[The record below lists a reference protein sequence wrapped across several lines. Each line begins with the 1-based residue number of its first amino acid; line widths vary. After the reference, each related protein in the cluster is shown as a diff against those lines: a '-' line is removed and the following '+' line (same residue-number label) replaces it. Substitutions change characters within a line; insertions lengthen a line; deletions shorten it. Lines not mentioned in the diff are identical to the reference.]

1 MMGLFK
7 RVSSL
12 VLAVLLAATLAA
24 PAAAREFKFI
34 RDTEIEN
41 TIRVFSTPVFQAAG
55 LDPSAIEVYIVND
68 STLNAFVAGGQKLF
82 LNTGLLMQGA
92 NAGQVIGV
100 IAHEAGHIAGGDLA
114 RIHDVMRKSSAQQIL
129 AMVLG
134 AAAGVATGRGDVG
147 AAVIAGGAR
156 AGQENFFQYSRS
168 QEAAADA
175 AAMRFLDAT
184 GTPATGL
191 LEFLGTLSEQE
202 LLSTRFQDPYL
213 RTHPIT
219 RERVQA
225 LDNHIRQ
232 SARPTSPL
240 PAEYK
245 RLHERM
251 QAKLQAFLE
260 PPTRTM
266 RRYPESDT
274 SLPARYARAIAYYK
288 VPDLEKALPLIDGL
302 IAENPSDPYFREMKG
317 QMLFENRRAAEAI
330 PSYEAAVNLLPNSP
344 LLRLDLA
351 RIQLEMNDPA
361 MLDPAIENLR
371 IAQRAEPDSSWIW
384 RNLAIAYGRK
394 GDKGLSTLALAE
406 EAYFRSSLR
415 EAREYAKRA
424 EKLLE
429 GDSPAMVQA
438 QDILQATADL
448 NRDGKP
454 DREEE

>member
-1 MMGLFK
+1 
-7 RVSSL
+7 
-12 VLAVLLAATLAA
+12 
-24 PAAAREFKFI
+24 
-34 RDTEIEN
+34 
-41 TIRVFSTPVFQAAG
+41 
-55 LDPSAIEVYIVND
+55 
-68 STLNAFVAGGQKLF
+68 
-82 LNTGLLMQGA
+82 MQGA

-134 AAAGVATGRGDVG
+134 AAAGVATGRGDLG
-147 AAVIAGGAR
+147 AAVVAGGAR

-302 IAENPSDPYFREMKG
+302 IAENPSDPYFHEMKG

-406 EAYFRSSLR
+406 EAYFRGSLR

>member
-1 MMGLFK
+1 MDLFK

-12 VLAVLLAATLAA
+12 VLGVLFAATLAE
-24 PAAAREFKFI
+24 PATAREFKFI

-82 LNTGLLMQGA
+82 LNTGLLMQSA

-134 AAAGVATGRGDVG
+134 AAAGLASGRGDLG
-147 AAVIAGGAR
+147 AAVVAGGAR

-191 LEFLGTLSEQE
+191 LEFLGTLADQE

-219 RERVQA
+219 RDRVQA
-225 LDNHIRQ
+225 LENHIKQ
-232 SARPTSPL
+232 SPRPAPL
-240 PAEYK
+240 PPDYK

-251 QAKLQAFLE
+251 QAKLVAFLE
-260 PPTRTM
+260 PPARTLK
-266 RRYPESDT
+266 RFPDSDT

-288 VPDLEKALPLIDGL
+288 IPDLEKALALIDGL

-330 PSYEAAVNLLPNSP
+330 PSYEAAVKLLPASP

-371 IAQRAEPDSSWIW
+371 VAQQAEPDSSWIW

-394 GDKGLSTLALAE
+394 GDMGLSTLALAE
-406 EAYFRSSLR
+406 EAYFRGSLR
-415 EAREYAKRA
+415 EARAYARRA
-424 EKLLE
+424 EKLLA

-448 NRDGKP
+448 DRDGKP
-454 DREEE
+454 DKEDE

>member
-1 MMGLFK
+1 MTDVFK
-7 RVSSL
+7 RFSSL
-12 VLAVLLAATLAA
+12 VLAVLFAATLPQ
-24 PAAAREFKFI
+24 PAAARTFNFI

-55 LDPSAIEVYIVND
+55 LDPSAIEVYIVKD
-68 STLNAFVAGGQKLF
+68 PTLNAFVAGGQKLF
-82 LNTGLLMQGA
+82 LNTGLLMQSA

-114 RIHDVMRKSSAQQIL
+114 RIHDVLRKSSAQQIL

-134 AAAGVATGRGDVG
+134 AAAGIASGRGDLG
-147 AAVIAGGAR
+147 AAVAAGGAR
-156 AGQENFFQYSRS
+156 AGQENLFQYSRS

-191 LEFLGTLSEQE
+191 LDFLGTLADQE

-225 LDNHIRQ
+225 LENHIKQ
-232 SARPTSPL
+232 SNRPDTPL
-240 PAEYK
+240 PPDYK

-251 QAKLQAFLE
+251 QAKLLAFLE
-260 PPTRTM
+260 PPARTLK
-266 RRYPESDT
+266 RFPESDT

-288 VPDLEKALPLIDGL
+288 IPDLDKALPLISQL
-302 IAENPSDPYFREMKG
+302 IAEHPSDPYFHEMKG

-330 PSYEAAVNLLPNSP
+330 PSYEAAVELSPRSP
-344 LLRLDLA
+344 LFRLDLA
-351 RIQLEMNDPA
+351 RIQLEMNDPVL
-361 MLDPAIENLR
+361 LDSAIENLR
-371 IAQRAEPDSSWIW
+371 VAQQAEPDSSWIW
-384 RNLAIAYGRK
+384 RNLAIAYGRR
-394 GDKGLSTLALAE
+394 GDMGLSTLAQAE
-406 EAYFRSSLR
+406 EAYFRGSLR
-415 EAREYAKRA
+415 EARAYAKRA
-424 EKLLE
+424 EKLLP

-448 NRDGKP
+448 DRDGKP
-454 DREEE
+454 DKE

>member
-1 MMGLFK
+1 MTDLIK
-7 RVSSL
+7 RISSL
-12 VLAVLLAATLAA
+12 VLVALFAATLVQ
-24 PAAAREFKFI
+24 PAAARTFKFI

-68 STLNAFVAGGQKLF
+68 PTLNAFVAGGQKLF
-82 LNTGLLMQGA
+82 LNTGLLMQSA
-92 NAGQVIGV
+92 DADQVIGV

-114 RIHDVMRKSSAQQIL
+114 RLHDVMRKSSAQQIL

-134 AAAGVATGRGDVG
+134 AAAGIASGRGDVG
-147 AAVIAGGAR
+147 AAIAAGGAR
-156 AGQENFFQYSRS
+156 TGQENFFQYSRS

-191 LEFLGTLSEQE
+191 LEFLGTLADQE

-225 LDNHIRQ
+225 LENHIKESTQPR
-232 SARPTSPL
+232 RPPSL
-240 PAEYK
+240 DHK
-245 RLHERM
+245 RLHARM
-251 QAKLQAFLE
+251 QAKLLAFLE
-260 PPTRTM
+260 PPSRTLG
-266 RRYPESDT
+266 RFPESDT

-288 VPDLEKALPLIDGL
+288 VPDLEKALPLIDQL
-302 IAENPSDPYFREMKG
+302 IAEQPTDPYFHEMKG

-330 PSYEAAVNLLPNSP
+330 PSYEAAVRLLPSAP

-351 RIQLEMNDPA
+351 RIQLEMNDPVL
-361 MLDPAIENLR
+361 LDAAIENLR
-371 IAQRAEPDSSWIW
+371 IAQQAEPSSSWIW

-406 EAYFRSSLR
+406 EAYFRGNLR

-424 EKLLE
+424 EKLLPA
-429 GDSPAMVQA
+429 DSTAALQA
-438 QDILQATADL
+438 QDILHATVDL
-448 NRDGKP
+448 DGDGKP
-454 DREEE
+454 DDE